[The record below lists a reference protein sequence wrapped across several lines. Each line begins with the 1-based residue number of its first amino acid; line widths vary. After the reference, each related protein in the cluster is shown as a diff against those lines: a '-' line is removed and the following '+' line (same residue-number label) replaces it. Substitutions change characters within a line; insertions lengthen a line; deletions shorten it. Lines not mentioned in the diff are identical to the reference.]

1 MSISIWSVFAA
12 DINVAMVGYDA
23 KSFELALP
31 IFKRLAEDCDRE
43 ALHYLGRM
51 YENGEAVEYDLKEAL
66 RLFLF
71 S

>member
-1 MSISIWSVFAA
+1 
-12 DINVAMVGYDA
+12 MVGYDA

-31 IFKRLAEDCDRE
+31 LFKRLAEDCDRE